1 MLEIQWLRVMGRI
14 SKKLSF
20 GGLEPLDSG
29 LLVTYIVGVQVCR
42 YASAHFAWDFEN
54 SHDSRHRPY
63 GPYVHPRW
71 GASTFLWVLLDG

>member
-29 LLVTYIVGVQVCR
+29 LLVTYILVCKCAELPLRILPEITKIPVTVGIGHAPVR
-42 YASAHFAWDFEN
+42 ASAVGFIN
-54 SHDSRHRPY
+54 
-63 GPYVHPRW
+63 
-71 GASTFLWVLLDG
+71 LLVDVVG